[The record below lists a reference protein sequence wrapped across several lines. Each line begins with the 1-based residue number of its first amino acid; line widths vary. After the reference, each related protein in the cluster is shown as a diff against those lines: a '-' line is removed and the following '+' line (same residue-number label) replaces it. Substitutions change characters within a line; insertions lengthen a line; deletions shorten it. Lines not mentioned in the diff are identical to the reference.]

1 MKGLIKANI
10 IIAIFAAIIIEALP
24 LRFYASTAREINAS
38 IDAALNRFIKQ
49 VKGSREYLAAAKGVL
64 IIPEVKQVGFIVGG
78 EFGEGGLRIGGRTI
92 GYYNIIS
99 GSVGPQIGAQLKDI
113 ILIFMDEAALKK
125 FRSSKNWQAGV
136 DGTVTIITTGAE
148 GSLDTTKINQP
159 IVGFVSGQKGLMA
172 GAMIEGSKFSRIK
185 K

>member
-1 MKGLIKANI
+1 MKQNVNINI
-10 IIAIFAAIIIEALP
+10 IFLICLILGIGLCP
-24 LRFYASTAREINAS
+24 LKFYAGTAGEINAS
-38 IDAALNRFIKQ
+38 VDAALNRFIKH
-49 VKGSREYLAAAKGVL
+49 VRGAREYLGAARGIL

-78 EFGEGGLRIGGRTI
+78 EYGEGCLRVGGKII

-99 GSVGPQIGAQLKDI
+99 GSVGPQIGAQEKDI
-113 ILIFMDEAALKK
+113 ILLFMDEAALKK

-136 DGTVTIITTGAE
+136 DGTVTLITIGAE
-148 GSLDTTKINQP
+148 GSLDTSKINQP